1 MIHEVAKFGIVGI
14 LAFAITLG
22 GTWLLNEGMGLSPT
36 VATTIATII
45 ATVFSYIGN
54 RNWAFKH
61 RRGEKLGRE
70 GLLFIIFNAVGL
82 LIQVGA
88 VAFVQHV
95 LGYHR
100 GLPVYIGL
108 VAGVGIGTVARLY
121 FYHRW
126 VFNSAPVE
134 SLAAEEL
141 AQPASS
147 RALPAGQAERSAPA
161 APEPRSGNRRPASG
175 PAHAP
180 GVPWPASG
188 RPADRHT

>member
-1 MIHEVAKFGIVGI
+1 VIRDFYARFRVMIHEVTKFGIVGM
-14 LAFAITLG
+14 LAFAITLA
-22 GTWLLNEGMGLSPT
+22 GTALLNEGMGLSPT
-36 VATTIATII
+36 VATAIATVV

-100 GLPVYIGL
+100 GLPVYVGL

-126 VFNSAPVE
+126 VFNGAPAKP
-134 SLAAEEL
+134 SAAEKLE
-141 AQPASS
+141 P
-147 RALPAGQAERSAPA
+147 SAT
-161 APEPRSGNRRPASG
+161 
-175 PAHAP
+175 
-180 GVPWPASG
+180 G
-188 RPADRHT
+188 R